1 MRIELVTVQCPYC
14 WEHIEIEVEAR
25 NEAQSF
31 IQDCSVCCRPIQF
44 EVTMGDEGVEVSA
57 SRSD

>member
-1 MRIELVTVQCPYC
+1 MSLELVTVQCPYC
-14 WEHIEIEVEAR
+14 WEEFEVEV
-25 NEAQSF
+25 EVGDEPQSF

-44 EVTMGDEGVEVSA
+44 ESVNGEDGVEVNA

>member
-1 MRIELVTVQCPYC
+1 MSLETASVQCPYC
-14 WEHIEIEVEAR
+14 GEMIDIDVEPTSEPQ
-25 NEAQSF
+25 NY

-44 EVTMGDEGVEVSA
+44 DVVPGEDGPEVNA

>member
-1 MRIELVTVQCPYC
+1 MID
-14 WEHIEIEVEAR
+14 IEVEPTSEPQ
-25 NEAQSF
+25 NY

-44 EVTMGDEGVEVSA
+44 DVALGEDGPEVNA

>member
-1 MRIELVTVQCPYC
+1 MSLELVTVQCPYC
-14 WEHIEIEVEAR
+14 WENIEIEVETGEEPQR
-25 NEAQSF
+25 F

-44 EVTMGDEGVEVSA
+44 DVANGEEGVEVSA

>member
-1 MRIELVTVQCPYC
+1 MSLELVTVQCPYC
-14 WEHIEIEVEAR
+14 WEPIEIEVEAR
-25 NEAQSF
+25 DEEQIF

-44 EVTMGDEGVEVSA
+44 TVSGGEEGIEVNA